1 MPAMDAQEMNGR
13 HTLSQL
19 AGNYREWAPNV
30 ALRDHVRCLWV
41 NDLSFSPTR
50 SICVV
55 PDGCVDIVW
64 TRDWLRIAGPD
75 TRVSLEQLA
84 PQGVV
89 VGIRFHPGAASAW
102 LGVPLSEI
110 LNARVPLAEFWGG
123 ESERLFDRASQCGE
137 TKLVAAVLEGALRT
151 RLSKV
156 GQPDRGICFLRQA
169 AAAKHRS
176 MPDGMKA
183 LARRIGLSERTLR
196 RRCMDAFG
204 YGFKTLDRILR
215 LQRFFR
221 LAEASAHPRLVELAA
236 QTGYADQAHLT
247 REVQRLCGATP
258 SELVAQFSAQ
268 LADSFKTPH
277 AYTAY
282 VEAHEPYSE
291 HDLERNPTRNG
302 LLPVAGTPSVRAA
315 KNRRFLS

>member
-1 MPAMDAQEMNGR
+1 MDALEMNGR
-13 HTLSQL
+13 HSLSQL

-41 NDLSFSPTR
+41 NDLSFSSTR

-55 PDGCVDIVW
+55 PDGCVDILW
-64 TRDWLRIAGPD
+64 TRDGLRIAGPD
-75 TRVSLEQLA
+75 TRASREQLA
-84 PQGVV
+84 PQSLV

-110 LNARVPLAEFWGG
+110 LNARIPLAEFWGG
-123 ESERLFDRASQCGE
+123 ESERLFDRASECGE
-137 TKLVAAVLEGALRT
+137 AKLVAAVLEGALMT

-156 GQPDRGICFLRQA
+156 GQPDRGIGFLRQA
-169 AAAKHRS
+169 AAAKHRPL
-176 MPDGMKA
+176 PDGVKA
-183 LARRIGLSERTLR
+183 LAGRIGVSERTLR

-215 LQRFFR
+215 FQRFFR
-221 LAEASAHPRLVELAA
+221 LAEESAHPRLVELAA
-236 QTGYADQAHLT
+236 QAGYADQAHLT

-258 SELVAQFSAQ
+258 SGLVAQFSAQ

-277 AYTAY
+277 ACSMY
-282 VEAHEPYSE
+282 VEAHEPCSE
-291 HDLERNPTRNG
+291 RDLERNPIRNG
-302 LLPVAGTPSVRAA
+302 LLPVAGTSCVRAT
-315 KNRRFLS
+315 KKRRFHS

>member
-1 MPAMDAQEMNGR
+1 MNER
-13 HTLSQL
+13 HSLSQL

-50 SICVV
+50 SISVV
-55 PDGCVDIVW
+55 PDGCADILW
-64 TRDWLRIAGPD
+64 TRDGLRVAGPD
-75 TRVSLEQLA
+75 TRASLEQMA
-84 PQGVV
+84 PKSLI
-89 VGIRFHPGAASAW
+89 VGIRFHPGVASAW

-123 ESERLFDRASQCGE
+123 ESERLYDRASECGD
-137 TKLVAAVLEGALRT
+137 TKLVGAVLEGALMT
-151 RLSKV
+151 RLWKV
-156 GQPDRGICFLRQA
+156 GQPDRGIGFLRQV
-169 AAAKHRS
+169 AAAKHR
-176 MPDGMKA
+176 PLPYGVKA
-183 LARRIGLSERTLR
+183 LAGRMGVSERTLR

-215 LQRFFR
+215 FQRFFR
-221 LAEASAHPRLVELAA
+221 LAEESAHPRLVELAA
-236 QTGYADQAHLT
+236 QAGYADQAHLT

-268 LADSFKTPH
+268 LADSFKTPQ
-277 AYTAY
+277 ASSVY

-291 HDLERNPTRNG
+291 HVL
-302 LLPVAGTPSVRAA
+302 
-315 KNRRFLS
+315 

>member
-1 MPAMDAQEMNGR
+1 MDVQSMNG
-13 HTLSQL
+13 TISQL

-30 ALRDHVRCLWV
+30 ALRNHVCCLWV
-41 NDLSFSPTR
+41 NDLSFSSTR
-50 SICVV
+50 LIQVV

-64 TRDWLRIAGPD
+64 TRSWLRIAGPD
-75 TRVSLEQLA
+75 TCASLEQL
-84 PQGVV
+84 PSHSPV

-110 LNARVPLAEFWGG
+110 LNARIPLAELWG
-123 ESERLFDRASQCGE
+123 EEAERLFDRASECGE
-137 TKLVAAVLEGALRT
+137 TKLVATVLEGALMT

-156 GQPDRGICFLRQA
+156 GQPLCGIGLLRRA
-169 AAAKHRS
+169 AEAKHG
-176 MPDGMKA
+176 PLPGGVKA
-183 LARRIGLSERTLR
+183 LAGKIGVSERTLH

-215 LQRFFR
+215 FQRFFR
-221 LAEASAHPRLVELAA
+221 LVAESAHPRLVELAA
-236 QTGYADQAHLT
+236 QSGYADQAHLT
-247 REVQRLCGATP
+247 REVQRMCGATP

-277 AYTAY
+277 ARSVY

-291 HDLERNPTRNG
+291 QDL
-302 LLPVAGTPSVRAA
+302 
-315 KNRRFLS
+315 